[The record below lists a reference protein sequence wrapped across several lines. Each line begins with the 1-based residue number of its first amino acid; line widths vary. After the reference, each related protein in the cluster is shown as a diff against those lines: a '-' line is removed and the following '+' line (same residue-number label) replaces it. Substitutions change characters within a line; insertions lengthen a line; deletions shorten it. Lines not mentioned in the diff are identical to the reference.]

1 MLKCF
6 VAALSKRL
14 LGSLHLSQLGG
25 LLLGSLLSCA
35 SFAATELIQVHY
47 RSADELQPTLQSI
60 LGDQGRIVS
69 HGNQLVIN
77 APAPQIEELRQLV
90 QQLDTEPQMLLIS
103 IDRSGMAHSEQDS
116 IKLGGSFSVDGHRVV
131 IGPAGPR
138 EITRQRQH
146 SQQQGIE
153 HVRTLEGS
161 TVLISQQQQ
170 QPTTHYQHLPNGTL
184 QSYSGYQDSGSVLQL
199 RVQLQGQCTLI
210 SLDDQQI
217 QPATNHA
224 PRQTQQLSSQITTE
238 LGQWI
243 DLGSL
248 SSVSQES
255 NRGLTTRQQ
264 AHRQQ
269 TSGIKIKVERLN

>member
-1 MLKCF
+1 M
-6 VAALSKRL
+6 S
-14 LGSLHLSQLGG
+14 G
-25 LLLGSLLSCA
+25 LLLGSLLSSA

-47 RSADELQPTLQSI
+47 RSADKLQPTLQSI

-77 APAPQIEELRQLV
+77 ASAPQIEEIRQLV

-103 IDRSGMAHSEQDS
+103 IDRTGMAHSEQDS
-116 IKLGGSFSVDGHRVV
+116 INLGGSFSVDGHQV
-131 IGPAGPR
+131 ILGPSGQR
-138 EITRQRQH
+138 EITHNRHH

-153 HVRTLEGS
+153 QVRTLEGS
-161 TVLISQQQQ
+161 AVLISQQQQ
-170 QPTTHYQHLPNGTL
+170 HPITHYQHLPNGTL
-184 QSYSGYQDSGSVLQL
+184 HRYSGYQQSGSQLQL
-199 RVQLQGQCTLI
+199 RVQLQGQRALI
-210 SLDDQQI
+210 SIDDQQI